1 MNNYFSQQVTVFHS
15 RNTPEAGTLAGY
27 ALLIEFLQQETNK
40 VAPLPNR
47 LAIVTNKH
55 QRYNTEQWQVF
66 TTRHQP
72 NADIISH
79 IIFALKYEG
88 VDLFILKQ
96 VFLNLSEDTI
106 KEYILSE
113 PTGQYARRIWFL
125 YEWLFEKKIDVPDLK
140 IGSYVEVINPKLQYP
155 GPTINSTRHRV
166 KNNLPGTREFCPMI
180 QRTDKIEAY
189 QEKDFSNKML
199 FDLKGKDRD
208 LIRRTAAFLLLK
220 DSKASF
226 AIEGEKP
233 ENLRARNWGKAIGQA
248 GKKELTLQ
256 ELERLQHIV
265 IGQNKLKQMGLR
277 TEEGFIGE
285 HDRETFAPIPDHISA
300 RTKDLP
306 SLINGLLETNK
317 MLNNSQYDPVLMA
330 TSIAFGFVFI
340 HPFSD
345 GNGRLH
351 RYLMHHI
358 LIRKNYTSRDMI
370 FPLSA
375 AILNN
380 ISRYQEMLEAFSE
393 PRLAWID
400 WVPTTDYNVEILN
413 ETIDLY
419 RYADLTLQAEFLY
432 ACVEETIEEIIPNEI
447 KFLEQ
452 HDHMVEFINRVVTL
466 PDSNIDLLI
475 KFLIQ
480 NNGKLS
486 QAKKAKFFD
495 EVPQAIITEI
505 EKEFAEL
512 F

>member
-1 MNNYFSQQVTVFHS
+1 MSNYFSQHVTTFHDID
-15 RNTPEAGTLAGY
+15 TPEPGALVGY
-27 ALLIEFLQQETNK
+27 ALLLEFLMQETK
-40 VAPLPNR
+40 KSAPLPRR
-47 LAIVTNKH
+47 LAIITNKH
-55 QRYNTEQWQVF
+55 QRYDTDTWQVF
-66 TTRHQP
+66 TKRHKP
-72 NADIISH
+72 NDDIISH

-88 VDLFILKQ
+88 INLYILKQ
-96 VFLNLSEDTI
+96 VFLNLEVETI
-106 KEYILSE
+106 KEYILTE

-125 YEWLFEKKIDVPDLK
+125 YEWLLEKTIDIQDLK
-140 IGSYVEVINPKLQYP
+140 TSSYVEIVNTKLQYP
-155 GPTINSTRHRV
+155 GPTVNSTRHRV
-166 KNNLPGTREFCPMI
+166 KNNLPGTLDFCPMI
-180 QRTDKIEAY
+180 HRTDKIEAY
-189 QEKDFSNKML
+189 QKKDFSNKMV
-199 FDLKGKDRD
+199 FDLNGKDKD

-248 GKKELTLQ
+248 GKKELSIQ

-265 IGQNKLKQMGLR
+265 IGNNKLKQMGLR

-285 HDRETFAPIPDHISA
+285 HDRDTFVPIPDHISA
-300 RTKDLP
+300 KAKDLP
-306 SLINGLLETNK
+306 VLINGLMETNK
-317 MLNNSQYDPVLMA
+317 LLNQSQYDPVLMA

-370 FPLSA
+370 FPISA

-380 ISRYQEMLEAFSE
+380 ISKYQDVLEAFSE
-393 PRLAWID
+393 PRLELID
-400 WVPTTDYNVEILN
+400 WVPTADHNVEILN

-419 RYADLTLQAEFLY
+419 RYADLTIQAEFLY

-452 HDHMVEFINRVVTL
+452 NDKMIEFINAEVTL
-466 PDSNIDLLI
+466 PDTNIDLLI

-480 NNGKLS
+480 NKGKLS
-486 QAKKAKFFD
+486 KAKKDKFFS
-495 EVPQAIITEI
+495 EIPENVIIKI
-505 EKEFAEL
+505 ENKFSQV

>member
-1 MNNYFSQQVTVFHS
+1 MSNYFSQQVTVFHN
-15 RNTPEAGTLAGY
+15 RNTPEPGTLAGY
-27 ALLIEFLQQETNK
+27 SLWIELLKQEANTTVPIPRKLAL
-40 VAPLPNR
+40 
-47 LAIVTNKH
+47 VTGKH
-55 QRYNTEQWQVF
+55 QRYDTATWQVF
-66 TTRHQP
+66 TKRHKP
-72 NADIISH
+72 NEDSISH
-79 IIFALKYEG
+79 LVFALKYEG
-88 VDLFILKQ
+88 INLYILKQ
-96 VFLNLSEDTI
+96 VFLHLGAETL
-106 KEYILSE
+106 KKYILTE
-113 PTGQYARRIWFL
+113 PTGQYSRRIWFL
-125 YEWLFEKKIDVPDLK
+125 YEWLLTEKLDIPDLK
-140 IGSYVEVINPKLQYP
+140 TGTYVEVLNDKLQYP
-155 GPTINSTRHRV
+155 GPTVNSTRHRV
-166 KNNLPGTREFCPMI
+166 KNNMPGTLNFCPLI
-180 QRTDKIEAY
+180 HRTDKIEAY
-189 QEKDFSNKML
+189 QKKDFSNKMS

-265 IGQNKLKQMGLR
+265 MGQNKLQQMGLR
-277 TEEGFIGE
+277 TQEGFIGE

-300 RTKDLP
+300 KKQDLP
-306 SLINGLLETNK
+306 VLINGLLETNK
-317 MLNNSQYDPVLMA
+317 LLIDSQYDPVLMA
-330 TSIAFGFVFI
+330 TTIAFGFVFI

-351 RYLMHHI
+351 RYLIHHI
-358 LIRKNYTSRDMI
+358 LIRKNYARRDMI
-370 FPLSA
+370 FPISA

-380 ISRYQEMLEAFSE
+380 LSNYQEVLEAFSE
-393 PRLAWID
+393 PRLELIEWK
-400 WVPTTDYNVEILN
+400 PTDDYNVKILN

-432 ACVEETIEEIIPNEI
+432 ECVEETIEKIIPKEI

-452 HDHMVEFINRVVTL
+452 HDKMLAFINTVATL
-466 PDSNIDLLI
+466 PDTKVDLLI

-486 QAKKAKFFD
+486 KAKKEKFFD
-495 EVPQAIITEI
+495 ELTEEIITQI
-505 EKEFAEL
+505 ENKFTQV

>member
-1 MNNYFSQQVTVFHS
+1 MSNYFSQQITVFHNRS
-15 RNTPEAGTLAGY
+15 TPEAGTLVGY
-27 ALLIEFLQQETNK
+27 SLLIQFLLKKTNK
-40 VAPLPNR
+40 VAPLPRR
-47 LAIVTNKH
+47 LAIVTEKH

-66 TTRHQP
+66 TKRHQP
-72 NADIISH
+72 NDDIISH

-88 VDLFILKQ
+88 VNLFILKQ

-125 YEWLFEKKIDVPDLK
+125 YEWLLGKEIDIQDLK
-140 IGSYVEVINPKLQYP
+140 TGTYVEVVNPKQQYP
-155 GPTINSTRHRV
+155 GPTVNSTRHRV

-180 QRTDKIEAY
+180 NRTDKIEAY
-189 QEKDFSNKML
+189 QKRDFSNKIM

-248 GKKELTLQ
+248 GKKDLTLQ
-256 ELERLQHIV
+256 ELERLQQIV

-300 RTKDLP
+300 KAKDLP
-306 SLINGLLETNK
+306 VLINGLLETNK
-317 MLNNSQYDPVLMA
+317 ILNDSSYDPVLMA
-330 TSIAFGFVFI
+330 THIAFGFVFI

-370 FPLSA
+370 FPISA

-380 ISRYQEMLEAFSE
+380 ISKYQDVLEAFSE
-393 PRLAWID
+393 PRLEWMDWIS
-400 WVPTTDYNVEILN
+400 TADYNVEILN

-419 RYADLTLQAEFLY
+419 RYADLTFQAEFLY
-432 ACVEETIEEIIPNEI
+432 ECVEETIEEIIPNEI

-452 HDHMVEFINRVVTL
+452 HDHMVEFVNRVVTL
-466 PDSNIDLLI
+466 PDTNIDLLI

-480 NNGKLS
+480 NKGKLS
-486 QAKKAKFFD
+486 QAKKTKFFD
-495 EVPQAIITEI
+495 EVSQEVIAKI
-505 EKEFAEL
+505 ENEFAEL
-512 F
+512 S

>member
-1 MNNYFSQQVTVFHS
+1 MNNYFSQQVTVFHN

-27 ALLIEFLQQETNK
+27 ALLIEFQLEKTNK
-40 VAPLPNR
+40 VAPLPSR
-47 LAIVTNKH
+47 LAIVTDKH
-55 QRYNTEQWQVF
+55 QRYDTDQWQVF
-66 TTRHQP
+66 TKRHKP
-72 NADIISH
+72 NDDIISH

-88 VDLFILKQ
+88 INLFILKQ

-106 KEYILSE
+106 KEYILTE

-125 YEWLFEKKIDVPDLK
+125 YEWLLERTIEIPDLK
-140 IGSYVEVINPKLQYP
+140 SGSYVEVVSEKLQFP
-155 GPTINSTRHRV
+155 GPTINSTRHRI
-166 KNNLPGTREFCPMI
+166 KNNLPGTLYFCPMI
-180 QRTDKIEAY
+180 NKTDKIEAY

-256 ELERLQHIV
+256 ELERLQDIV

-300 RTKDLP
+300 KAKDLP
-306 SLINGLLETNK
+306 VLINGLLETNK

-330 TSIAFGFVFI
+330 THIAFGFVFI

-370 FPLSA
+370 FPISA

-380 ISRYQEMLEAFSE
+380 IGKYQEVLEAFSE
-393 PRLAWID
+393 PRLEWID
-400 WVPTTDYNVEILN
+400 WVPTSDYNVEILN

-419 RYADLTLQAEFLY
+419 RYADLTVQAEFLY
-432 ACVEETIEEIIPNEI
+432 ECVEETIGEIIPSEI
-447 KFLEQ
+447 LFLEK
-452 HDHMVEFINRVVTL
+452 HDKMVEFINTQVTL
-466 PDSNIDLLI
+466 PDTDIDLLI
-475 KFLIQ
+475 KFMIQ

-486 QAKKAKFFD
+486 KAKKDKFFD
-495 EVPQAIITEI
+495 EVPEQVIVKI
-505 EKEFAEL
+505 ENQFAEL

>member
-1 MNNYFSQQVTVFHS
+1 MSNYFSQQVTIFHN

-27 ALLIEFLQQETNK
+27 ALLIEFLLKETNK

-55 QRYNTEQWQVF
+55 QRYDTEQWQVF
-66 TTRHQP
+66 TTRHRP
-72 NADIISH
+72 NDDIISH

-88 VDLFILKQ
+88 INLFILKQ

-125 YEWLFEKKIDVPDLK
+125 YEWLFDKKLDIPDLK
-140 IGSYVEVINPKLQYP
+140 IGSYMEVVNGKLQYP
-155 GPTINSTRHRV
+155 GPTVNSTRHRV
-166 KNNLPGTREFCPMI
+166 KNNLPGTRDFCPMI
-180 QRTDKIEAY
+180 NRTEKLEAF
-189 QEKDFSNKML
+189 QKKDFSNKL
-199 FDLKGKDRD
+199 LVDLKGKDRD
-208 LIRRTAAFLLLK
+208 LIRRTAAFLVLK
-220 DSKASF
+220 DSRASF

-277 TEEGFIGE
+277 TEEGFIGA

-300 RTKDLP
+300 KAKDLP
-306 SLINGLLETNK
+306 ALINGLLETNK
-317 MLNNSQYDPVLMA
+317 MLSDSPYDPVLMA
-330 TSIAFGFVFI
+330 THIAFGFVFI
-340 HPFSD
+340 HPLAD

-370 FPLSA
+370 FPISA
-375 AILNN
+375 SILNN
-380 ISRYQEMLEAFSE
+380 ISKYQEVLEAFSE
-393 PRLAWID
+393 PRLEWVE
-400 WVPTTDYNVEILN
+400 WVPTADYNVDILN

-419 RYADLTLQAEFLY
+419 RYADLTVQAEFLY
-432 ACVEETIEEIIPNEI
+432 ECVVETIEEIIPNEI

-452 HDHMVEFINRVVTL
+452 HDKMAEFINTVAAL
-466 PDSNIDLLI
+466 PNTDIDLLI

-486 QAKKAKFFD
+486 IAKKDRFFD
-495 EVPQAIITEI
+495 EVPGQTIAKI
-505 EKEFAEL
+505 EDQFAEL